1 MIGRTNS
8 QQKRAW
14 FESSQKVL
22 HFYYYTA

>member
-1 MIGRTNS
+1 MIGRTNT

-14 FESSQKVL
+14 FKSSQKAV